1 MENIKN
7 IIINVS
13 TNIPI
18 TIKELYTKLTI
29 LTNKTIKV
37 NYLKNRNGDIRN
49 NVLDNKT
56 LLKFTDFNFT
66 DIEIGLNETLKYFQN
81 ILE

>member
-1 MENIKN
+1 MDNVKN
-7 IIINVS
+7 MIINIS

-29 LTNKTIKV
+29 LSNKAIKV
-37 NYLKNRNGDIRN
+37 NYLQNRNGDIRN

-56 LLKFTDFNFT
+56 LLKFIDFNFT
-66 DIEIGLNETLKYFQN
+66 DIEVGLNETLKYFQN
-81 ILE
+81 LLE

>member
-1 MENIKN
+1 MDNVKN
-7 IIINVS
+7 MIINIS

-29 LTNKTIKV
+29 LSNKTTKV
-37 NYLKNRNGDIRN
+37 NYLQNRNGDIRN

-56 LLKFTDFNFT
+56 LLKLIDFNFT
-66 DIEIGLNETLKYFQN
+66 NIEVGLNETLKYWNN
-81 ILE
+81 I